1 MLIYRTSLKS
11 IITMAIGKSKISDL
25 NIDSFQNTIDKNI
38 ETDQASDKFDCQLRA
53 YTEAGEKLD
62 AARESIDTAKAS
74 LNEAT
79 STLQKAVSNVSLA
92 AKRITESASRIQAVT
107 ISAKISTTDWNK
119 LSEHRNRI
127 IADERQLLE
136 THQRETKEI
145 LSRHFYDMANMMSKR
160 EGVWLS
166 NGRVKSLLWI
176 FLLCLLYTVIS
187 IGYLIVS
194 FVSK

>member
-1 MLIYRTSLKS
+1 
-11 IITMAIGKSKISDL
+11 MAIGKSKISDL
-25 NIDSFQNTIDKNI
+25 NFDSFQNTIDKSI
-38 ETDQASDKFDCQLRA
+38 ETDQASDKFDRQLHA

-62 AARESIDTAKAS
+62 AARKSINTANAS
-74 LNEAT
+74 LNET
-79 STLQKAVSNVSLA
+79 SSTLQKAVNNANLA
-92 AKRITESASRIQAVT
+92 AKSITESVLKIQDFT
-107 ISAKISTTDWNK
+107 ISAKISTTDWNR

-127 IADERQLLE
+127 VTDERQLLE
-136 THQRETKEI
+136 AHQRETKEI

-166 NGRVKSLLWI
+166 NGWVKSLLWI

-187 IGYLIVS
+187 IGYFIVS